1 MTKLPFLPS
10 AIIGAIVP
18 LAAAAQVDVASYPAR
33 PIRIIVPQSPGAS
46 TDFTARLVAQRLSEA
61 VKQPVVVDNR
71 PGAGT
76 IIGTELLVRSAPDGH
91 SLLVV
96 AAGITINPIIYRKI
110 PHDVTRDLAPVTQLT
125 SFSNM
130 FVAHPAFAVK
140 SLPELIAMAK
150 AKPGAIN
157 CATAG
162 AGSGTHMSLELLK
175 MMAGIDLT
183 AIPYVGGGPAAIA
196 TLGGQVQLNIGT
208 TAGLLQHTRSGKL
221 RAIAV
226 TSARRAAAA
235 PEVPTVAEAGVP
247 GYEHTPWNGMFAPAK
262 TPSALIAKIHAE
274 VVRVIHSPEARK
286 VLMHDGL
293 EPVGNTP
300 QEFGA
305 IVREELA
312 RWPKVAMAAGI
323 KPQ

>member
-196 TLGGQVQLNIGT
+196 TMGGQVQLNIGT

-226 TSARRAAAA
+226 TSAKRAAAA

-286 VLMHDGL
+286 LLLHDGL

-300 QEFGA
+300 QQFAA
-305 IVREELA
+305 IVKEELA
-312 RWPKVAMAAGI
+312 RWPKVALAAGI

>member
-1 MTKLPFLPS
+1 MTQLPFL
-10 AIIGAIVP
+10 ATALIGALAP
-18 LAAAAQVDVASYPAR
+18 LPAIGQADVTSYPSR

-46 TDFTARLVAQRLSEA
+46 TDFTARVVAQRLSEA
-61 VKQPVVVDNR
+61 LKQPVVVDNR

-76 IIGTELLVRSAPDGH
+76 IIGTDLLVRAAPDGY

-110 PHDVTRDLAPVTQLT
+110 PHDVARDLAPVTQLT
-125 SFSNM
+125 TFSNM
-130 FVAHPAFAVK
+130 FVTHPSFAAK
-140 SLPELIAMAK
+140 SLPDLIAMAK

-175 MMAGIDLT
+175 TMAGIDLT

-196 TLGGQVQLNIGT
+196 TMGGQVQLNIGT

-226 TSARRAAAA
+226 TSAKRAAAA
-235 PEVPTVAEAGVP
+235 PEVPTVAESGVP

-262 TPSALIAKIHAE
+262 TPPSLIAKIHAE
-274 VVRVIHSPEARK
+274 VVRVIHSAEARK
-286 VLMHDGL
+286 LLQHDGL
-293 EPVGNTP
+293 EPIGNSP

-305 IVREELA
+305 IVKEELA
-312 RWPKVAMAAGI
+312 RWPKVALAAGI

>member
-1 MTKLPFLPS
+1 MAT
-10 AIIGAIVP
+10 
-18 LAAAAQVDVASYPAR
+18 AAAMAPHPGSAQADVASYPSR

-46 TDFTARLVAQRLSEA
+46 TDLTARVVAQRLSEA

-76 IIGTELLVRSAPDGH
+76 IIGTDLLVRAAPDGY

-110 PHDVTRDLAPVTQLT
+110 PYDVSRDLAPITQLT
-125 SFSNM
+125 TFSNM
-130 FVAHPAFAVK
+130 LVAHPAFAAK
-140 SLPELIAMAK
+140 TLPELIAMAK
-150 AKPGAIN
+150 ARPGGIN
-157 CATAG
+157 CAIAG

-175 MMAGIDLT
+175 MMAGIDVT

-196 TLGGQVQLNIGT
+196 TMGGQVQLNVGT
-208 TAGLLQHTRSGKL
+208 TGGLLQHTRSGKL

-226 TSARRAAAA
+226 SSAQRAAAA
-235 PEVPTVAEAGVP
+235 PDVPTIAESGVP

-262 TPSALIAKIHAE
+262 TPPALIARIHAE
-274 VVRVIHSPEARK
+274 VVRVIHSAEARK
-286 VLMHDGL
+286 LLLHDGL
-293 EPVGNTP
+293 EPVGNSP
-300 QEFGA
+300 QAFAA
-305 IVREELA
+305 IVKEELA
-312 RWPKVAMAAGI
+312 RWPKVALAAGI